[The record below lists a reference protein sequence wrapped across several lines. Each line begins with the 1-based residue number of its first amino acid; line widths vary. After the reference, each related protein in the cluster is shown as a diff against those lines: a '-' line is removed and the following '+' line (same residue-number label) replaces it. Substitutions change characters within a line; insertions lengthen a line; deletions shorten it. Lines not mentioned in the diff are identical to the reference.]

1 MASSYCDYLIADH
14 TVIPDDCRSHYS
26 EKVVYLPHSY
36 QVNDSKRRIAECV
49 FSRSELGLP
58 EQGFVFCCFNNNYK
72 ILPTIFDGW
81 MRILKAVPGSVLWLY
96 EANAVA
102 ADNLR
107 KQAQLRG
114 IAASRLVFAKFMDH
128 AQHLARYRAADLFID
143 TFPYNAHTTSSDALW
158 AGLPV
163 LTLCGRSF
171 ASRVGASLLNAVG
184 LPELIACTQQQ
195 YEDKAIELAL
205 HPALLDSMRER
216 LSSNHQNAAVFNG
229 KQFAKDV
236 ESAYLAMHERHCAG
250 LAPEVIVV

>member
-1 MASSYCDYLIADH
+1 
-14 TVIPDDCRSHYS
+14 
-26 EKVVYLPHSY
+26 
-36 QVNDSKRRIAECV
+36 
-49 FSRSELGLP
+49 
-58 EQGFVFCCFNNNYK
+58 
-72 ILPTIFDGW
+72 
-81 MRILKAVPGSVLWLY
+81 MRILNAVPGSVLWLY

-114 IAASRLVFAKFMDH
+114 VAASRLVFAKFMDH
-128 AQHLARYRAADLFID
+128 EQHLARYRAADLFID

-171 ASRVGASLLNAVG
+171 ASRVGASLLHAVG
-184 LPELIACTQQQ
+184 LPELIAGTQQQ
-195 YEDKAIELAL
+195 YEDKAIELAS
-205 HPALLDSMRER
+205 HPALLDSIRER
-216 LSSNHQNAAVFNG
+216 LSINRQSAAVFNG
-229 KQFAKDV
+229 RQFAKDV